1 MEVLAVLFNK
11 TESILIRIL
20 GYDNLPDKVKP
31 RKGIYKVILKYLERF
46 LKKSPHLGLLQFS
59 NIRFDKNFRRILR
72 EF

>member
-46 LKKSPHLGLLQFS
+46 LK
-59 NIRFDKNFRRILR
+59 NEED
-72 EF
+72 

>member
-46 LKKSPHLGLLQFS
+46 LDQFLK
-59 NIRFDKNFRRILR
+59 FYL
-72 EF
+72 

>member
-46 LKKSPHLGLLQFS
+46 LGFLLNS
-59 NIRFDKNFRRILR
+59 NIQPLQQHKK
-72 EF
+72 